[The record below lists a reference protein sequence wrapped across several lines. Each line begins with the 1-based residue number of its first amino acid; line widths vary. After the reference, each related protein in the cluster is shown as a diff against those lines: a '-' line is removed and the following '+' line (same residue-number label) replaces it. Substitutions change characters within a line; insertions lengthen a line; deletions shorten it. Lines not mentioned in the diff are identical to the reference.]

1 MVKNFSKMI
10 EDFTCTVCQATVK
23 GDGYTNHC
31 PVCLS
36 SKHVD
41 INPGD
46 RSNTCQGIMYAVS
59 YEQKNGAE
67 WITHQCS
74 RCGHTRKNKVATND
88 KRAAVIAL
96 SAGNISEYRQKI
108 KR

>member
-1 MVKNFSKMI
+1 MVKNFSKKV
-10 EDFTCTVCQATVK
+10 EDFVCEVCHTTVS

-46 RSNTCQGIMYAVS
+46 RNATCHGIMYAVS

-67 WITHQCS
+67 WITHSCQ
-74 RCGHTRKNKVATND
+74 RCGHVRKNKVAPQD
-88 KRAAVIAL
+88 KRKAVIAL
-96 SAGNISEYRQKI
+96 SAGNISTYLGSLK
-108 KR
+108 K